1 MQDVL
6 TFIDG
11 RHVPAASGEW
21 LDDVDPAT
29 GETYARVASSDG
41 TDVDRAVAAAVRAFA
56 AWSTMPAGGRA
67 KRLRQRARLVERAR
81 EEPAGAESI
90 DSGKPLS
97 VARTVDVPRAVQN
110 FDF

>member
-6 TFIDG
+6 NFIDG
-11 RHVPAASGEW
+11 RHAPAASGEW

-56 AWSTMPAGGRA
+56 AWSTVPAGERS
-67 KRLRQRARLVERAR
+67 KLLRQLARLIGR
-81 EEPAGAESI
+81 EPEIVS
-90 DSGKPLS
+90 
-97 VARTVDVPRAVQN
+97 
-110 FDF
+110 